1 MFLGANPVDDLTP
14 QVIVAG
20 LIVAASPLPIVAVL
34 IILLTKRARLGSLV
48 FAAAWL
54 VGNAL
59 AITLSIVL
67 AGRVK
72 PPPSGA
78 GLAR

>member
-1 MFLGANPVDDLTP
+1 MDDLTP

-34 IILLTKRARLGSLV
+34 IILLTKRARWGSLA

-54 VGNAL
+54 AGNAM

-67 AGRVK
+67 AGTGDAAAA
-72 PPPSGA
+72 GA